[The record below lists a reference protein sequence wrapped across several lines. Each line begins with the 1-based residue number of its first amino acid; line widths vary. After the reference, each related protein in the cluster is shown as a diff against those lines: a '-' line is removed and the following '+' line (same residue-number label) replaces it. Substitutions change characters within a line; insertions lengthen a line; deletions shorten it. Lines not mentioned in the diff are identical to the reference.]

1 MMGLT
6 ALRSHM
12 NMSPLE
18 TGANFTPA
26 PSGPH
31 VKRSMLPVL
40 AAAAFLCSG
49 ASAAAGQRFE
59 KHFAIK
65 TRPVVV
71 IHNVAN
77 GRIEV
82 KSWKNAEVDVLASQ
96 TSDKIAFDMEQ
107 VGDRIDVT
115 ATILDTAAQPQE
127 LEASLQ
133 LTVPEETELQL
144 KTETGLIYVEQVMGD
159 MTLESIAGDV
169 HLKEVSGYIIVR
181 TTEGS
186 LVCTQCAGKLDFK
199 SISGGAQVLQP
210 ALNNVSLFTTSGNIL
225 FDGDFVRT
233 GLYTMKSGKGL
244 VEVRFSGNDSFDL
257 KAQTAM
263 GTVDNQAAAYLKPDS
278 HGVKHMASKF
288 TKGLFGTVGQGLA
301 KVELSSYS
309 GTIRILKR
317 D

>member
-1 MMGLT
+1 MATRLMGRGILFT
-6 ALRSHM
+6 TSALAI
-12 NMSPLE
+12 L
-18 TGANFTPA
+18 
-26 PSGPH
+26 
-31 VKRSMLPVL
+31 
-40 AAAAFLCSG
+40 LCGGS
-49 ASAAAGQRFE
+49 ASAAGPRIE
-59 KHFAIK
+59 KHFAVK
-65 TRPVVV
+65 GRPVVA
-71 IHNVAN
+71 IQNFAN

-82 KSWKNAEVDVLASQ
+82 KSSKNPEVVV
-96 TSDKIAFDMEQ
+96 IANQNSNEITLDTEQ
-107 VGDRIDVT
+107 VGDRIDIT
-115 ATILDTAAQPQE
+115 ANVVNASAQTGE
-127 LEASLQ
+127 LETDLQ

-159 MTLESIAGDV
+159 MTLESVKGDV

-186 LVCTQCAGKLDFK
+186 LLCTQCAGKLDFK
-199 SISGGAQVLQP
+199 SVSGSAQVLQP
-210 ALNNVSLFTTSGNIL
+210 ALTNVSLFTTSGNIL

-257 KAQTAM
+257 KAHTTL
-263 GTVDNQAAAYLKPDS
+263 GTVDNQAAAFFKPDS
-278 HGVKHMASKF
+278 HSSSRRSAWKFAKGVIG
-288 TKGLFGTVGQGLA
+288 TFGAGLA